1 MIVDLLKSL
10 IDIGRKEFK
19 NTLQEHFKETF
30 TNATRKLSVRSLTKL
45 PVIGVKNSEEPY
57 VRVSEEIK

>member
-19 NTLQEHFKETF
+19 NTLQAHFKDTF
-30 TNATRKLSVRSLTKL
+30 TNASRKLSVRSLTKL
-45 PVIGVKNSEEPY
+45 PVINLKGNEEPFMRGSEE
-57 VRVSEEIK
+57 VK